1 MKINYITVGKIV
13 TYQDPLLYRSSAKC
27 YLHSTYDTLHSK
39 YAATTKIQLF
49 CEKLDLSLTD
59 TQLPMFFR
67 LLELCLAIYYG
78 TLKLPEATEK
88 PVYNDDFTNY
98 DSDNAY
104 INIGK

>member
-1 MKINYITVGKIV
+1 MSFSFLGKIV

-27 YLHSTYDTLHSK
+27 YLHSTYDTLHAK
-39 YAATTKIQLF
+39 YASTTKVNLF

-78 TLKLPEATEK
+78 TLKLPESTDQMSQSEL
-88 PVYNDDFTNY
+88 PHM
-98 DSDNAY
+98 DSESMAN
-104 INIGK
+104 NGWL